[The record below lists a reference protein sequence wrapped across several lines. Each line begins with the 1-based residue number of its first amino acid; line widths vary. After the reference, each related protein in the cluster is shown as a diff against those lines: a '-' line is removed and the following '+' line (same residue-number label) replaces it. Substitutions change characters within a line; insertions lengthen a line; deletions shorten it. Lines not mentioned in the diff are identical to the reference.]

1 MTMISEEVVMDRTT
15 EALLNKSDSGVG
27 LTAIPANARSI
38 EKDVDFE
45 PVAEGFKLQYEHQNG
60 RLYQGNSFE
69 WLESLD
75 GFLVISSG

>member
-1 MTMISEEVVMDRTT
+1 MTMISEGVVMDRTT

-45 PVAEGFKLQYEHQNG
+45 PVAEGFKLQYEHQK
-60 RLYQGNSFE
+60 RAPVSR
-69 WLESLD
+69 
-75 GFLVISSG
+75 